1 MEQPEFYYDEFGFRV
16 DKEGT
21 IKFVMCDL
29 TADLGEDSS
38 YSDSHCAPVTSGL
51 WMLLHLRVMLI

>member
-21 IKFVMCDL
+21 IQLIVCDL
-29 TADLGEDSS
+29 AADLGEDS
-38 YSDSHCAPVTSGL
+38 HCAAVTSEL
-51 WMLLHLRVMLI
+51 WMFLHLRVMLI